1 MNKILPAIKNG
12 IIKGLKT
19 ALWLYRIVL
28 PIYLIVSIIG
38 YTDFYYFLAEK
49 LEPAMRI
56 FGLPGEAVV
65 PIIVGFFSDEYS
77 VVAAMSPFDFN
88 QAQVTII
95 AMIVLYCHSLPIET
109 VVAHKI
115 GIPPLKIALFRIV
128 MAVITG
134 IVVAYLASVFLGGNV
149 PSLSPQPGL
158 ALDSVVPSVALSSS
172 SIFNAEFGVM
182 LPELGLGVLQ
192 MALTLLR
199 VLIPMMI
206 VIELMFAY
214 NIVELLARKM
224 SPICRLFGISKD
236 ALIPLLIGFLLG
248 ITYGVGAIMELNTKR
263 PLSRRDLWMLGVFLF
278 SCHGIIEVTY
288 LFAVVG
294 GNAIFIA
301 GVRILIAV
309 VVTAIMARLPFKQER
324 SQNPQK
330 SR

>member
-1 MNKILPAIKNG
+1 
-12 IIKGLKT
+12 
-19 ALWLYRIVL
+19 
-28 PIYLIVSIIG
+28 
-38 YTDFYYFLAEK
+38 
-49 LEPAMRI
+49 MRI

-65 PIIVGFFSDEYS
+65 PVIVGFFSDEYS

-115 GIPPLKIALFRIV
+115 GIPPLKIALFRVV

-134 IVVAYLASVFLGGNV
+134 VVVAYLAAVFLGGNV
-149 PSLSPQPGL
+149 PSLSPQPEL
-158 ALDSVVPSVALSSS
+158 ALDSIASSAALSSAT
-172 SIFNAEFGVM
+172 IFNTEISVM
-182 LPELGLGVLQ
+182 LPELGIGVLM

-214 NIVELLARKM
+214 NIVELLAKKL
-224 SPICRLFGISKD
+224 SPVCKLFGISKD

-248 ITYGVGAIMELNTKR
+248 ITYGVGAIMELNKKR
-263 PLSRRDLWMLGVFLF
+263 PLSSRDLWMLGVFLF

-309 VVTAIMARLPFKQER
+309 VVTAIMARLPSSKKIDNNDLLI
-324 SQNPQK
+324 NPK
-330 SR
+330 